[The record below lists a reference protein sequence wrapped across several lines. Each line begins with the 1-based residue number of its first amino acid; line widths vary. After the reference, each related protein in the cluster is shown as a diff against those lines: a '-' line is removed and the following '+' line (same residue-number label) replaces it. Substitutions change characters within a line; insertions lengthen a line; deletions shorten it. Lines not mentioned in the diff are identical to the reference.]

1 MAPVF
6 LVVSAV
12 DSSPAATQRSTP
24 ILQQELCVQPQFCNK
39 KSPFNPNFATKYTC
53 FMSDFQTKSLS
64 LH

>member
-12 DSSPAATQRSTP
+12 DSSPAAAQRSTP

-39 KSPFNPNFATKYTC
+39 
-53 FMSDFQTKSLS
+53 
-64 LH
+64 

>member
-24 ILQQELCVQPQFCNK
+24 ILQQELCAQPQFCNK
-39 KSPFNPNFATKYTC
+39 
-53 FMSDFQTKSLS
+53 
-64 LH
+64 